1 MELLKLRRYL
11 NQEIK
16 ELGQKIEKA
25 ENLVN
30 KYNCQIKE
38 IEDQIGRIEEDFD
51 FAYEAFSPISKEY
64 GKTKDK
70 IGVLNDER
78 DEILKKQQELKEEL
92 SLSIE
97 KRRELCVL
105 LGEVDTAESMD
116 CDQTQKIEEEGNSVG
131 IRIVEEQERERQ
143 RIARELHDTIVQ
155 NITAMIYRL
164 EFCQQVMDADP
175 IRAKL
180 EMQLIVNTIRG
191 CVDDMREVVYNLRPM
206 SFDDIGFEE
215 TLIHAVKKLQ
225 ENTDMKIDFSVEGT
239 AERLSPAYELT
250 ILRIIQEATSNSKKY
265 SQSEKLQII
274 LSYQE
279 SQIELRIIDK
289 GNGFIVGEIKSEQQN
304 TGFGISMMKERVH
317 LLNGQIDIRSEKD
330 EGTEIVVILPKKELK
345 KTDEN

>member
-16 ELGQKIEKA
+16 ELGQIIDKA
-25 ENLVN
+25 ENIVN
-30 KYNCQIKE
+30 KNNCQIKE
-38 IEDQIGRIEEDFD
+38 IEDQIERIEEDFD

-64 GKTKDK
+64 GRTKDK
-70 IGVLNDER
+70 IGQ
-78 DEILKKQQELKEEL
+78 LKKEKEELEKRQQEIKEEL
-92 SLSIE
+92 SLKIE
-97 KRRELCVL
+97 KRRELCGL
-105 LGEVDTAESMD
+105 LGELDTAETMD
-116 CDQTQKIEEEGNSVG
+116 EQSQKIQEEAGNSVG
-131 IRIVEEQERERQ
+131 VRIIEEQERERR

-180 EMQLIVNTIRG
+180 EMQLIINTIRSS
-191 CVDDMREVVYNLRPM
+191 VDDMREVVYNLRPM

-215 TLIHAVKKLQ
+215 TLTHAVKKLQ
-225 ENTDMKIDFSVEGT
+225 ENTDMKIDFSVEGN

-279 SQIELRIIDK
+279 SEIELRIIDK

-317 LLNGQIDIRSEKD
+317 LLEGQIDIRSEKD
-330 EGTEIVVILPKKELK
+330 EGTEIVVVLPKKELK

>member
-16 ELGQKIEKA
+16 ELGQIIDKA
-25 ENLVN
+25 ENIVN
-30 KYNCQIKE
+30 KNNCQIKE
-38 IEDQIGRIEEDFD
+38 IEDQIERIEEDFD

-64 GKTKDK
+64 VRTKDK
-70 IGVLNDER
+70 IGQ
-78 DEILKKQQELKEEL
+78 LKKEKEELEKRQQEIKEEL
-92 SLSIE
+92 SLKIE
-97 KRRELCVL
+97 KRRELCGL
-105 LGEVDTAESMD
+105 LGELDTAETMD
-116 CDQTQKIEEEGNSVG
+116 EQSQKIQEEVGNSVG
-131 IRIVEEQERERQ
+131 VRIIEEQERERQ

-180 EMQLIVNTIRG
+180 EMQLIINTIRSS
-191 CVDDMREVVYNLRPM
+191 VDDMREVVYNLRPM

-215 TLIHAVKKLQ
+215 TLTHAVKKLQ
-225 ENTDMKIDFSVEGT
+225 ENTDMKIDFSVEGN

-279 SQIELRIIDK
+279 SEIELRIIDK
-289 GNGFIVGEIKSEQQN
+289 GNGFIVGEIKSDQQN

-317 LLNGQIDIRSEKD
+317 LLEGQIDIRSEKD
-330 EGTEIVVILPKKELK
+330 EGTEIVVVLPKKELK